1 MHKVQDGEAG
11 WRGVG
16 EKLALDKDS
25 SFSEIKIGQKLQT
38 KLSKTENFP
47 RSKKK
52 GNVTCEGHVE
62 WFIFVQK

>member
-52 GNVTCEGHVE
+52 RKCYM
-62 WFIFVQK
+62 